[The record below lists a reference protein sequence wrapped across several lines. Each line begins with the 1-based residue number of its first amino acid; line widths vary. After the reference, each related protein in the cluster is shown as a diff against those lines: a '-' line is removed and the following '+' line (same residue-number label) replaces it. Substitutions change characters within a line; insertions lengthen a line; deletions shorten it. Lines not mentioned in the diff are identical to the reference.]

1 MSDSNLTARVALI
14 AVVAG
19 IAGVADALGCASA
32 SAPPPRAQGEG
43 MVLASIPPEHREE
56 YALFAQR
63 CSKCHSLAR
72 ALNNGDRDEKYW
84 ALYVTRMR
92 RQPSSGIAP
101 ADEPPILRFLNYHS
115 AQLRAE
121 SAPDAGPSSAS
132 VVAVP
137 SAGLDAGVD
146 AFDAGQP

>member
-1 MSDSNLTARVALI
+1 MKALRLASLAPLI
-14 AVVAG
+14 ALVLLTLAF
-19 IAGVADALGCASA
+19 GCAGGG
-32 SAPPPRAQGEG
+32 PPGARSRGEG
-43 MVLASIPPEHREE
+43 VVVGSIPSELRDE

-101 ADEPPILRFLNYHS
+101 EDEPPILRFLNYYS

-121 SAPDAGPSSAS
+121 SAPDAGPA
-132 VVAVP
+132 AP
-137 SAGLDAGVD
+137 GLDAG
-146 AFDAGQP
+146 DAGDAGEVGPP

>member
-1 MSDSNLTARVALI
+1 MKALRLASI
-14 AVVAG
+14 ATLLALVLQAL
-19 IAGVADALGCASA
+19 ALGCAGGGSQMT
-32 SAPPPRAQGEG
+32 RVQGEG
-43 MVLASIPPEHREE
+43 VVLSSIPLEHRDE

-101 ADEPPILRFLNYHS
+101 EDEPPILRFLNFYS
-115 AQLRAE
+115 AQVRAE
-121 SAPDAGPSSAS
+121 SAPDAG
-132 VVAVP
+132 
-137 SAGLDAGVD
+137 AGEAG
-146 AFDAGQP
+146 PP

>member
-1 MSDSNLTARVALI
+1 MTHSRFPAFATVTLFFAAYAL
-14 AVVAG
+14 
-19 IAGVADALGCASA
+19 ALGCSSA
-32 SAPPPRAQGEG
+32 SSRARVQGEG
-43 MVLASIPPEHREE
+43 VVLSSVPLELRDE

-72 ALNNGDRDEKYW
+72 ALNNGERDEKYW

-101 ADEPPILRFLNYHS
+101 ADEPPILRFLNFHS

-121 SAPDAGPSSAS
+121 SAPDAGTSPGTNPGTSPGTNP
-132 VVAVP
+132 VA
-137 SAGLDAGVD
+137 DAG
-146 AFDAGQP
+146 AEAGEP